1 MTITAIS
8 AKYGEI
14 AVIVVVVFQRLMPRL
29 FEL

>member
-14 AVIVVVVFQRLMPRL
+14 AVIVVVGFSASNASAL
-29 FEL
+29 